1 MKKIIGILLIIAG
14 VSDLVIYYLISDME
28 YGWLELLM
36 NDVNIVTMY
45 GAWFLI
51 GVGSYFFRK

>member
-1 MKKIIGILLIIAG
+1 MKKIIGILLVIAG
-14 VSDLVIYYLISDME
+14 VSDLVIYYLISDMQ

-36 NDVNIVTMY
+36 NDVNVVTMY

-51 GVGSYFFRK
+51 GIGSYLFRK